1 MSAEP
6 ILAIPPFPGA
16 KLPRFAERAEGGSA
30 NPEILLEALAR
41 HRVGGC
47 YWGRQRALPT
57 APFALDATAAR
68 AGSDAVVWGAGDD
81 PWHLLARAT
90 SATVKTNDPRGLL
103 AVAVGLPVTVV
114 DEGGTIR
121 AAGDQDIARWMATG
135 LTGWRY
141 ADPFTGSPLD
151 LLEAIDL
158 CGFWRQLID
167 ANRPIRSVMG
177 IASWKKPTVS
187 ALLWGGDEVP
197 YDRAI
202 GSGAD
207 QPAVALWRT
216 RMSKGQARMVANSD
230 VRVFEIEDG
239 FIRSQGLGA
248 DCVPPLS
255 IIVDRLGPH
264 FAPGTPSEIELL
276 LQDGEFSPALLAR
289 ARALRG
295 AVVAAGLSKYE
306 AGGFEALPRPGG
318 ERRHILVTGQVED
331 DRAVTSGGA
340 VASNLELLRRAR
352 AHVGTDAF
360 VIYKPHPDVLAGHRR
375 GAIPPGEMTDLA
387 DQVET
392 AQPMAAL
399 IAMVDELHVNTS
411 LAGFEGLMRG
421 KPVTVHGVPFYAG
434 WGLTTDLGPVPARR
448 TTRRTLDE
456 LVAATLLLYPRYL
469 DPVTGLPCPAEVLVD
484 RLGTISVP
492 RLDLRQRTII
502 AGRRLQGR
510 VRSWIAGGIKAR

>member
-255 IIVDRLGPH
+255 IIVD
-264 FAPGTPSEIELL
+264 I
-276 LQDGEFSPALLAR
+276 
-289 ARALRG
+289 
-295 AVVAAGLSKYE
+295 
-306 AGGFEALPRPGG
+306 
-318 ERRHILVTGQVED
+318 
-331 DRAVTSGGA
+331 
-340 VASNLELLRRAR
+340 
-352 AHVGTDAF
+352 
-360 VIYKPHPDVLAGHRR
+360 
-375 GAIPPGEMTDLA
+375 AI
-387 DQVET
+387 Q
-392 AQPMAAL
+392 
-399 IAMVDELHVNTS
+399 
-411 LAGFEGLMRG
+411 
-421 KPVTVHGVPFYAG
+421 
-434 WGLTTDLGPVPARR
+434 
-448 TTRRTLDE
+448 RTLDA
-456 LVAATLLLYPRYL
+456 L
-469 DPVTGLPCPAEVLVD
+469 AERSDDVVLVSHD
-484 RLGTISVP
+484 GDFLPQMTRLLDDEDRRLGLMGFREYRNAGFVELEEQGMETFDLEYEVHAFNARLP
-492 RLDLRQRTII
+492 RMRII
-502 AGRRLQGR
+502 PIHEFDPLEFL
-510 VRSWIAGGIKAR
+510 